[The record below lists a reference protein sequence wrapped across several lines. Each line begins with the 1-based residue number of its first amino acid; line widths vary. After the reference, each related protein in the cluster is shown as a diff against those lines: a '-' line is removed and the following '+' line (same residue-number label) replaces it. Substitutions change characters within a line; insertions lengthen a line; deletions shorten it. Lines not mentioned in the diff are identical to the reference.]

1 MTAKLSASFEAL
13 QAMKRVV
20 LDASAVMTFFE
31 NRPGA
36 DKVEELI
43 HLGVAGKRQLLMS
56 VVNWGEVYYSTW
68 RAHGPGVARKIITD
82 ISQLPI
88 EIVEAGLDLTRAAAE
103 LRADHKLPYTDCF
116 AAALAAHRKASLA
129 TSDHDFASVEKKIAI
144 LWTTA

>member
-1 MTAKLSASFEAL
+1 
-13 QAMKRVV
+13 MKRVV

-68 RAHGPGVARKIITD
+68 RAHGPGVARKIIED
-82 ISQLPI
+82 VSQLPI
-88 EIVEAGLDLTRAAAE
+88 EIVDATLDLTGRRRTPRQPQTPLFRL
-103 LRADHKLPYTDCF
+103 LRRRPRRPPQSLPRDKQPR
-116 AAALAAHRKASLA
+116 LRHRR
-129 TSDHDFASVEKKIAI
+129 KKIDI
-144 LWTTA
+144 LWTIP